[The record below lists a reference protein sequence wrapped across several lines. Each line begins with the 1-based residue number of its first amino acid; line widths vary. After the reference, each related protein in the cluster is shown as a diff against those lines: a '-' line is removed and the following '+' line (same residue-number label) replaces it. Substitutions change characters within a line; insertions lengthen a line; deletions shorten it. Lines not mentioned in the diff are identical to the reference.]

1 MDIVSHQS
9 GEQLVLG
16 ITGRLD
22 GQWSDHLENF
32 VDERLRS
39 GHLDIVFDMAGV
51 SFLSSAGIR
60 VIVGVHKKL
69 AAIEGRLVLRN
80 LTQQDR
86 QVLALTGVLAHL
98 RVEVVEPAKLED
110 AEPAPAGRGAPAD
123 DPSIRPH
130 ARRSLTELPASET
143 TRFDL
148 FTRDAPPMVCR
159 LQGDPSLLDGCR
171 FSPTDC
177 ETLTLGADTI
187 ALGLGALGN
196 DFSDSRAFFGEF
208 MAVGGAVACQPAD
221 GFTRCDYLVSE
232 GDFTAQIQ
240 SLYSVVCQGDFSHLI
255 RFEPI
260 EGKRS
265 IGLTALAN
273 AALSLVDTPLACIAI
288 VAESAG
294 LIGAGLRRSPVFV
307 PDAQAP
313 FAFPAMRDWLS
324 FSCERLDA
332 GSTAIVVGVVG
343 SPQHCPP
350 ALLPFLRPLGPT
362 HSATESPN
370 DGPNDGP
377 IGHVHGS
384 PFRYR
389 PLPRDAIEL
398 QRIVR
403 PFFDGQS
410 AQGVM
415 HLLCDDRVADRI
427 DESAFI
433 RGACWV
439 APLVSG
445 LAP

>member
-22 GQWSDHLENF
+22 GQWSDHLDNY

-39 GHLDIVFDMAGV
+39 GHLDIVFDMADV

-60 VIVGVHKKL
+60 VILSVHKKL
-69 AAIEGRLVLRN
+69 SAIEGRLLVRN
-80 LTQQDR
+80 LTPQVS

-98 RVEVVEPAKLED
+98 RVEVADPAKLEGV
-110 AEPAPAGRGAPAD
+110 EPALGGRGAPAE
-123 DPSIRPH
+123 DPSTRPH
-130 ARRSLTELPASET
+130 AGRSLPELPASET

-148 FTRDAPPMVCR
+148 FTRDAAPMVCR

-196 DFSDSRAFFGEF
+196 DFSDSRAYFGEF

-232 GDFTAQIQ
+232 GDFTPQIQ
-240 SLYSVVCQGDFSHLI
+240 SLYSLVCQGDFSHLI

-273 AALSLVDTPLACIAI
+273 AALSLVDTPLACIVI

-294 LIGAGLRRSPVFV
+294 LIGAGLRRSPVFE

-313 FAFPAMRDWLS
+313 FTFPAMRDWLS

-343 SPQHCPP
+343 SPQHCPQ
-350 ALLPFLRPLGPT
+350 ALLPFLRLLGPM
-362 HSATESPN
+362 
-370 DGPNDGP
+370 DGPAHSP
-377 IGHVHGS
+377 IGHLHGS

-415 HLLCDDRVADRI
+415 HLLCDDRVPDRI

-439 APLVSG
+439 APLVQG
-445 LAP
+445 LVP